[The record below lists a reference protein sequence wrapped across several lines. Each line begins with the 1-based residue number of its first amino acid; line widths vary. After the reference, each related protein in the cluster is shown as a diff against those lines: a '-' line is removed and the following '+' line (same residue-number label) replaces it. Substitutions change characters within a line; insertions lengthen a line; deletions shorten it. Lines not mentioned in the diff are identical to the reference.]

1 MNESLTQ
8 SPAAALLRDLA
19 SITSLSDLD
28 DAGYRRHCDALAA
41 ALADDTAPAAVRWD
55 LLRELSRAGDRTA
68 IIELGLGL
76 AGAEDSAIRRGGLA
90 RAAWGSA
97 QLGLHASAEEILSGL
112 APDIAAD
119 PLFALEVEWVRVMMA
134 YMHGD
139 YAVMEARCRNLLSR
153 LPAMTPD
160 AVARHFNRPLAL
172 VVKQTEVN
180 LIISL
185 FMRADLHRGGE
196 RERLLSEAEFM
207 QQQAESEA
215 GRFASVEALLDD
227 TRGELL
233 RRRNPEAALRHFD
246 DALARHAGNPES
258 RYALAD
264 LLRHRA
270 AVCDELGDQSGAQ
283 RDLLEAL
290 TLAMASRAAFLERQ
304 VAGRLFALIT
314 KHSRAGRREVEL
326 LDEFHLHPDSTL
338 SRLIGLWRAKDR
350 SAMSG
355 QPQRVAERSL
365 RLYRLLGGRMPDGGV
380 LALDILEACSLLWDV
395 GGLLLPWTVVNR
407 PRPLTALEQRLLAAR
422 GSEGAGLLEQFG
434 FTHAAQVLRQRDRAD
449 DAPLREPHAVVV
461 AHSYD
466 FERLTS
472 ASPLNPER
480 LTPPAALQRLLAAP
494 VGRYHP
500 AVMTAL
506 ARAAGPG

>member
-8 SPAAALLRDLA
+8 SPAAALLPDLA
-19 SITSLSDLD
+19 AITSLSDLD

-41 ALADDTAPAAVRWD
+41 ALADVDAPAAVRWE
-55 LLRELSRAGDRTA
+55 LLRELSRVGDRTA

-76 AGAEDSAIRRGGLA
+76 AQAVDPALRRGGLA

-97 QLGLHASAEEILSGL
+97 QLGLHERAEEILAVL
-112 APDIAAD
+112 APDIEAD
-119 PLFALEVEWVRVMMA
+119 PLFALEVEWVRGMMA
-134 YMHGD
+134 YMRGD

-153 LPAMTPD
+153 LPAMPPD
-160 AVARHFNRPLAL
+160 AVTRHFSRPLA
-172 VVKQTEVN
+172 VVLKQTEVN

-196 RERLLSEAEFM
+196 RERLLTEAEFM
-207 QQQAESEA
+207 QRQAEA
-215 GRFASVEALLDD
+215 GADRLESIEALLDD

-246 DALARHAGNPES
+246 AALARHAGNPES

-270 AVCDELGDQSGAQ
+270 TVRDELGDRAGAQ

-290 TLAMASRAAFLERQ
+290 TLAMASRAAHIERQ
-304 VAGRLFALIT
+304 VAGRLFALIA

-326 LDEFHLHPDSTL
+326 LDEFHLHPESTL
-338 SRLIGLWRAKDR
+338 SRVIELWRTKDR
-350 SAMSG
+350 SALSG

-365 RLYRLLGGRMPDGGV
+365 RLYRLLGGRMPDGGA
-380 LALDILEACSLLWDV
+380 LALDILEACSLLWDI

-407 PRPLTALEQRLLAAR
+407 PRPLTALEQQLLSAR
-422 GSEGAGLLEQFG
+422 GSEGARLLEQFG

-472 ASPLNPER
+472 ASPLNPQQ
-480 LTPPAALQRLLAAP
+480 LTPAAALDKLQAAP

-500 AVMTAL
+500 AVLTAL
-506 ARAAGPG
+506 ARAAGAG